1 MRTMDA
7 VSIINVLMGK
17 NRLPASPG
25 NLLRLAN
32 ELRSPDT
39 NTDRVTKII
48 SSDVALTAQL
58 LKTSNSALYGSP
70 RLIRSVPEAIVRL
83 GFEEI
88 RSIALSLQA
97 KCLFG
102 SLNYAE
108 TTIREAIWNHAL
120 KTAVISK
127 CLGRKLNAREPDI
140 YYTAAILH
148 DIGKLIL
155 LSHDPKYGELVEK
168 GKVHGAELTR
178 REELRYKT
186 NHAALGSELL
196 RYWNLPD
203 VFVKIVDAHH
213 SEMAPV
219 DPLWQAYKLLV
230 ISNALAH
237 VLPADGAPTEEA
249 LGPVKPL
256 LVGFP
261 VTPELIISL
270 ASEFHDE
277 FQKLKYI

>member
-1 MRTMDA
+1 MDA

-25 NLLRLAN
+25 NLLRLAS
-32 ELRSPDT
+32 ELRSPESS
-39 NTDRVTKII
+39 TDRVSKII

-70 RLIRSVPEAIVRL
+70 RLIRSVAEAIVRL

-88 RSIALSLQA
+88 RAIALSLQA

-108 TTIREAIWNHAL
+108 TAIREAIWNHAL

-127 CLGRKLNAREPDI
+127 CIGRKLNARDPDI

-155 LSHDPKYGELVEK
+155 VSHDPKYGELLEN
-168 GKVHGAELTR
+168 GKVHGAELMR
-178 REELRYKT
+178 HEELRYKT

-213 SEMAPV
+213 NDMEPA
-219 DPLWQAYKLLV
+219 DPLWQAHKLLQ
-230 ISNALAH
+230 ISNAIAH
-237 VLPADGAPTEEA
+237 ILPEGGALSDELITPI
-249 LGPVKPL
+249 KPL
-256 LVGFP
+256 LTGFP
-261 VTPELIISL
+261 ATPEIIIAL
-270 ASEFHDE
+270 VPQFHDE